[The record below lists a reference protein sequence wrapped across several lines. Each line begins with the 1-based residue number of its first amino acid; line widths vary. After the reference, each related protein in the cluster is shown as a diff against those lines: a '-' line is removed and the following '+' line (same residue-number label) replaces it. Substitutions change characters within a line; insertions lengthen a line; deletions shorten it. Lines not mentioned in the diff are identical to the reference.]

1 MQELTPLQKKR
12 LGQTLDTAE
21 GGILGVTALIFEVED
36 KIDLTILE
44 VKDIKDNVSVLEQT
58 VKDNFDEVRSDILAE
73 QNKEEPLTEQEI
85 KDIAVEAE
93 KLVDKD
99 IIAKKTFDLIPLK
112 DISDK
117 ISKDI
122 KVPIVEK
129 IVERIIEKTEVIR
142 ETPIVTNEIKEVAVA
157 EEADVIVKKLQ
168 SLSGEERL
176 DASAI
181 KNLPS
186 GKVVGG
192 ANSPQITIK
201 DEGVTKTKRA
211 TSINFVGAGVTSTA
225 SSGDV
230 TVTILG
236 GGQVN
241 TIVAGTGISVDS
253 TDPVNPVVNNSNP
266 TPYTLPTASAS
277 VLGGVKIGARLT
289 MTGDTL
295 SADVQGVSF
304 ATIFPWTEI
313 TASTKNLEINNGYI
327 ASRATLLTFTLPTT
341 SVVGSI
347 IRVIGKG
354 VGGWELAQN
363 ASQQIIWNEGGV
375 DGKDETTVGVGGKLA
390 SVDDNDAIEIICL
403 TADLLWGVLSSKG
416 NISLT

>member
-1 MQELTPLQKKR
+1 M
-12 LGQTLDTAE
+12 
-21 GGILGVTALIFEVED
+21 
-36 KIDLTILE
+36 
-44 VKDIKDNVSVLEQT
+44 
-58 VKDNFDEVRSDILAE
+58 
-73 QNKEEPLTEQEI
+73 
-85 KDIAVEAE
+85 
-93 KLVDKD
+93 
-99 IIAKKTFDLIPLK
+99 
-112 DISDK
+112 
-117 ISKDI
+117 
-122 KVPIVEK
+122 
-129 IVERIIEKTEVIR
+129 
-142 ETPIVTNEIKEVAVA
+142 
-157 EEADVIVKKLQ
+157 
-168 SLSGEERL
+168 
-176 DASAI
+176 
-181 KNLPS
+181 
-186 GKVVGG
+186 
-192 ANSPQITIK
+192 
-201 DEGVTKTKRA
+201 
-211 TSINFVGAGVTSTA
+211 GAGVTSTA
-225 SSGDV
+225 SNGDV

-354 VGGWELAQN
+354 AGGWELAQN

-375 DGKDETTVGVGGKLA
+375 DAKDETTVGVGGKLA

>member
-1 MQELTPLQKKR
+1 MQELTPKQKKR

-44 VKDIKDNVSVLEQT
+44 VKDITDNVSVLEQT

-99 IIAKKTFDLIPLK
+99 NIAQKTFDLIPLK
-112 DISDK
+112 EISDK

-122 KVPIVEK
+122 KVPVVEK

-225 SSGDV
+225 SNGDV
-230 TVTILG
+230 TVTIPTIG
-236 GGQVN
+236 TGTINEIAYWASAN
-241 TIVAGTGISVDS
+241 TIGSLPVATYPSLAELAFVKGVT
-253 TDPVNPVVNNSNP
+253 
-266 TPYTLPTASAS
+266 SAIQTQ
-277 VLGGVKIGARLT
+277 LNAKT
-289 MTGDTL
+289 
-295 SADVQGVSF
+295 F
-304 ATIFPWTEI
+304 ATLFPWTEI